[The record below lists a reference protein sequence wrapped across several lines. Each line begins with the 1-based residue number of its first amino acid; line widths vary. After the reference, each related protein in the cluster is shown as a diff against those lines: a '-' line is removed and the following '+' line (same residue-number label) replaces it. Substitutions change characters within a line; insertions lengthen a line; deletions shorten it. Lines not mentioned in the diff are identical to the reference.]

1 MEESSEG
8 KQTSL
13 FQGSLSLYYWSQER
27 QGTTGMFLIG
37 LGQPRSDEA
46 DPCSRIGKLQNSILL
61 KKLAVLP
68 SDGNP

>member
-13 FQGSLSLYYWSQER
+13 FQGGLSPYYWSQEF
-27 QGTTGMFLIG
+27 QGTAGMFLIG
-37 LGQPRSDEA
+37 LGQPHSDGA
-46 DPCSRIGKLQNSILL
+46 DPCSRTGELQNSTLL